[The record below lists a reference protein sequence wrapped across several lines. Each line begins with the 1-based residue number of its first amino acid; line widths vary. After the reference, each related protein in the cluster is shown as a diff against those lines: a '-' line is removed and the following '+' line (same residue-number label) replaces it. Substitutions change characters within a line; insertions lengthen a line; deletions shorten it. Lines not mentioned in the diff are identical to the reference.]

1 MIWNLADEVEDIVR
15 GTLASHVTKD
25 DHLTF
30 SVNTF
35 TETTLQPSETGKG
48 MVVVQTQCLGIW
60 LILDTDT
67 ERLTTRWSC
76 AIEDWNE
83 TAVRVEIVKVWDAL
97 VVQRMELDLKR

>member
-1 MIWNLADEVEDIVR
+1 MSILNLVEEVEHIVY
-15 GTLASHVTKD
+15 TALASHVTKAD
-25 DHLTF
+25 ELTF

-35 TETTLQPSETGKG
+35 TETTLQPGEKG

-60 LILDTDT
+60 MMLDTET

-76 AIEDWNE
+76 AIEDYTE